1 LPFLKSLSTE
11 APVFCIIKFD
21 VADPGCLSRILMSAH
36 HKYYKIKNYFI
47 FELAKKKIRT
57 NLERIV
63 ELLIPKIVIKFSKI

>member
-1 LPFLKSLSTE
+1 
-11 APVFCIIKFD
+11 
-21 VADPGCLSRILMSAH
+21 MSVH

-47 FELAKKKIRT
+47 FELVKKKIRT